1 MTPAER
7 VADAIRQR
15 RDELGLSQQDVVT
28 RVAQA
33 GRKMSINNFR
43 AYERGTRPNPAVTV
57 MADISRALEWD
68 PDALNRIFN
77 ETGQP
82 RHLPV
87 RPGDAALAARLA
99 RLEARISGN
108 GNDAKLTDLNAMH
121 VLLGCLSEEQFKIVA
136 LAVASDERFSSVS

>member
-7 VADAIRQR
+7 VADAIRR
-15 RDELGLSQQDVVT
+15 RRTELGLSQQDVVT

-33 GRKMSINNFR
+33 GGKLSINNFR
-43 AYERGTRPNPAVTV
+43 AYEGGARSNPGVTV

-77 ETGQP
+77 ETGEPQ
-82 RHLPV
+82 V
-87 RPGDAALAARLA
+87 RPMPSGDATLAARLA
-99 RLEARISGN
+99 RLEARLDVN
-108 GNDAKLTDLNAMH
+108 GAKLTDLNAMH

-136 LAVASDERFSSVS
+136 LAVASDDRFESIS